1 MISYPCGNRP
11 VIIGVGQCMNRSNDP
26 DDTKTAMELIDDAIR
41 LAKKD
46 SLAASLVQQVDMLCL
61 VNIFSMPH
69 GNHLAELCNRLD
81 IRPDKQLYTWVGA
94 TAPQW
99 FVNQAAD
106 KIITGKAK
114 VALICGGEAIH
125 SKKIKA
131 KANGIPFEQWN
142 FPVKESW
149 MAGDL
154 RDPLTAEEL
163 KYGLTLPIHIYPL
176 FENALRH
183 HESLSIEEHRK
194 ELGEFCAEFS
204 SIASLNDY
212 AWFKTPKSREEI
224 EIPSDTNP
232 MVAFPYTR
240 SMCSIMQVDQAAA
253 LFVTNEQTAM
263 ELGVPRDK
271 WIYLIGSGDASDIWH
286 VSERLNFFSSP
297 SVKVATEKAMAQAD
311 VSLENID
318 FFDFYS
324 CFPCAPRIVR
334 NMLEIS
340 KNDPRPL
347 TVTGGMQY
355 FGGPGNNYALHA
367 ICTMAE
373 KLRHN
378 PDSIGLVQALSWFIS
393 KHSVGIYASQGKA
406 SPKRQIPPESC
417 QAELD
422 KIEGPPL
429 IDQASGD
436 AVVETYTL
444 FHDRSG
450 QPIDAVIIGRLDN
463 GARFL
468 AKIAQDK
475 DLLAAMMENEFI
487 GAKGRV
493 NFKDGFNIFR
503 F

>member
-1 MISYPCGNRP
+1 
-11 VIIGVGQCMNRSNDP
+11 
-26 DDTKTAMELIDDAIR
+26 MELIDDAIR
-41 LAKKD
+41 LAEKD

-61 VNIFSMPH
+61 ANIFSMPH
-69 GNHLAELCNRLD
+69 GNHLAGLCNRLD

-131 KANGIPFEQWN
+131 KAKGIPFEQWN

-163 KYGLTLPIHIYPL
+163 KYGLSLPIHIYPL

-194 ELGEFCAEFS
+194 ELGEFCAGFS

-253 LFVTNEQTAM
+253 LFMTNEQTAM

-286 VSERLNFFSSP
+286 VSERKNFFSSP

-468 AKIAQDK
+468 AKTERDK

>member
-11 VIIGVGQCMNRSNDP
+11 VIIGVGQSMNRSNDP

-41 LAKKD
+41 LAEKD

-69 GNHLAELCNRLD
+69 GNHLSELCNRLD

-106 KIITGKAK
+106 KIISGKAK

-125 SKKIKA
+125 SKKIEA
-131 KANGIPFEQWN
+131 KTKGIPFEQWN

-154 RDPLTAEEL
+154 RDPLTPEEL
-163 KYGLTLPIHIYPL
+163 KYGLILPIHIYPL

-183 HESLSIEEHRK
+183 HESLSIEDHRK
-194 ELGEFCAEFS
+194 ELGEFCAGFS

-253 LFVTNEQTAM
+253 LFMTNEQTAM

-311 VSLENID
+311 VSLEHID

-334 NMLEIS
+334 NMLGIPKS
-340 KNDPRPL
+340 DPRPL

-393 KHSVGIYASQGKA
+393 KHSVGIYAGQGKEM
-406 SPKRQIPPESC
+406 PKPQIPPESC

-422 KIEGPPL
+422 KIKGPPL
-429 IDQASGD
+429 IDQASGN

-450 QPIDAVIIGRLDN
+450 QPVDAVIVGRLDN

-468 AKIAQDK
+468 AKTERDK
-475 DLLAAMMENEFI
+475 DLLAAMMETEFI
-487 GAKGRV
+487 GRKGRV
-493 NFKDGFNIFR
+493 NFKDGFNIFH

>member
-1 MISYPCGNRP
+1 
-11 VIIGVGQCMNRSNDP
+11 
-26 DDTKTAMELIDDAIR
+26 
-41 LAKKD
+41 
-46 SLAASLVQQVDMLCL
+46 
-61 VNIFSMPH
+61 
-69 GNHLAELCNRLD
+69 
-81 IRPDKQLYTWVGA
+81 
-94 TAPQW
+94 
-99 FVNQAAD
+99 
-106 KIITGKAK
+106 
-114 VALICGGEAIH
+114 
-125 SKKIKA
+125 
-131 KANGIPFEQWN
+131 
-142 FPVKESW
+142 
-149 MAGDL
+149 
-154 RDPLTAEEL
+154 
-163 KYGLTLPIHIYPL
+163 
-176 FENALRH
+176 
-183 HESLSIEEHRK
+183 
-194 ELGEFCAEFS
+194 
-204 SIASLNDY
+204 
-212 AWFKTPKSREEI
+212 
-224 EIPSDTNP
+224 
-232 MVAFPYTR
+232 
-240 SMCSIMQVDQAAA
+240 MCSIMQVDQAAA
-253 LFVTNEQTAM
+253 LFMTNEQTAM

-286 VSERLNFFSSP
+286 VSERKNFFSSP

-406 SPKRQIPPESC
+406 SPKPQIPPESC

-468 AKIAQDK
+468 AKTERDK